1 MNNCPF
7 CRIVGGEIT
16 ATVLFEDDLVLAF
29 FDIAPINPGH
39 TLLIPKEH
47 HTSVTTVPADCL
59 SRMINLAPKLA
70 QHISRVVD
78 GDGFNLHLA
87 NGACAGQTVP
97 HCHLHIVPRLP
108 TDGFNWGWRSLDELP
123 AAERQS
129 LADEIRKRV
138 QESQV

>member
-7 CRIVGGEIT
+7 CRIVGGEIN

-29 FDIAPINPGH
+29 LDIAPVNPGH

-59 SRMINLAPKLA
+59 SRMISLA
-70 QHISRVVD
+70 R
-78 GDGFNLHLA
+78 NNCLA

-129 LADEIRKRV
+129 LADTIRKRL